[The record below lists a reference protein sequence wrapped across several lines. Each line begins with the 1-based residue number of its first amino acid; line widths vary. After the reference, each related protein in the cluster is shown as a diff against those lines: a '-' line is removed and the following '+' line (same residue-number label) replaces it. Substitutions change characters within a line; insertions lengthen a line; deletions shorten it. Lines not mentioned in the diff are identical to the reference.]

1 MTWHRNK
8 ICMAFNYTRAKARKF
23 VWCVIFALLF
33 LATGQAG
40 AAGVAQVPG
49 TPEMSATTQ
58 YGVPG
63 EKWVDETRKTLHKLS
78 EKIGVAE
85 VIKIGSPAYKH
96 IMSLAEPID
105 PFNIF
110 PELVAKEL
118 SKVVEYGGT
127 KLKFDGKGERYAK
140 KTLLKAASYL
150 PTEAVRRVPAVD
162 ARTVVGRGLYRQY
175 APDRALIKTNNV
187 KTSLHELGHAL
198 EYSSGHLLRLRKE
211 FYEKRT
217 QGKTL
222 RNLSCF
228 LIPFG
233 YRPDEKYKAGFVDRY
248 MGKENGVE
256 VFSCGVEY
264 VFFNRHDIWHRDP
277 EATKFVLGSLIFYG
291 SRIPALD

>member
-1 MTWHRNK
+1 M
-8 ICMAFNYTRAKARKF
+8 IFNRAKAQKF
-23 VWCVIFALLF
+23 AWCVIFALLF
-33 LATGQAG
+33 LAANQA
-40 AAGVAQVPG
+40 
-49 TPEMSATTQ
+49 EAT
-58 YGVPG
+58 G
-63 EKWVDETRKTLHKLS
+63 EKWVDETQKALHKLT

-85 VIKIGSPAYKH
+85 MIKIGSPAYKH
-96 IMSLAEPID
+96 IMGLAEPD
-105 PFNIF
+105 PFNMS

-118 SKVVEYGGT
+118 SKVVEYGGAG
-127 KLKFDGKGERYAK
+127 LKFDGKGERYAK

-150 PTEAVRRVPAVD
+150 PAEVVRRVPAVE
-162 ARTVVGRGLYRQY
+162 ARTVIGRGLFRRYS
-175 APDRALIKTNNV
+175 PNRALIKTNDV

-198 EYSSGHLLRLRKE
+198 EYSTGHLLSLRKE